1 MAEQDDVMSPIGMVK
16 VLEQELAGRQVLLQR
31 LQDYHDGKHRL
42 AFTSQK
48 FRDAFGGMFSAFAD
62 NWCQL
67 VVDAVEERLNVE
79 GFRYGADPKSDKD
92 AWLIWQA
99 NGLDAESQLAHSEA
113 LIKGDAYAIVWGDDE
128 GNPKISIESPRD
140 VVVAFAPGN
149 RKKRVAAL
157 KRWRDDDGY
166 HCTLFTADFVYKFDK
181 DDNSVNADWKP
192 AMTTTEPWP
201 LPNPLGIVPVV
212 PITNRASLTS
222 SYGVSEFLNVIP
234 QQDAVNKLVAD
245 MLIASEYIAYPQR
258 YVTGMEI
265 PIDENTGR
273 AIAPFN
279 ISADKLLVAE
289 DPAAKFGSLTAG
301 DLQNYVTGIETLV
314 QHIASQTRTP
324 PHYFYLNGNF
334 PSGDAIKSAE
344 TGLVAKTRRKM
355 RFFGE
360 SWEEVMRLCFKVLND
375 PRGDVTTTET
385 VWADPEYRSEAEL
398 ADALLKRSAIG
409 VPRQQLWEDAGY
421 SQTQIARF
429 QSMEAGDILNQAL
442 AAQPQTTAVSPV
454 GTVEPVPVTPLKP
467 EEPKQ

>member
-1 MAEQDDVMSPIGMVK
+1 MAELDDAQSPLGMVK
-16 VLEQELAGRQVLLQR
+16 FLEQELTGRQVLLQR

-48 FRDAFGGMFSAFAD
+48 FRDAFGGMFSSFAD
-62 NWCQL
+62 NWMQL

-99 NGLDAESQLAHSEA
+99 NGLDADSQLAHSEA
-113 LIKGDAYAIVWGDDE
+113 LIKGDSFAIVWGDDE
-128 GNPKISIESPRD
+128 GNPKVSIESPRD
-140 VVVAFAPGN
+140 VIVAYAPGN

-157 KRWRDDDGY
+157 KRWRDDDGF
-166 HCTLFTADFVYKFDK
+166 HATLFTRDFVYKFDK
-181 DDNSVNADWKP
+181 DDRNVNGEWLPSQKRD
-192 AMTTTEPWP
+192 EPWP
-201 LPNPLGIVPVV
+201 LPNPLGVVPVV
-212 PITNRASLTS
+212 AITNRGSLTS
-222 SYGVSEFLNVIP
+222 HYGVSEFLNVIP
-234 QQDAVNKLVAD
+234 QQDAINKLVAD
-245 MLIASEYIAYPQR
+245 LLIASEFIAYPQR

-273 AIAPFN
+273 PVAPFN
-279 ISADKLLVAE
+279 SALDKLLIAE
-289 DPAAKFGSLTAG
+289 DPAAKFGSLSAG
-301 DLQNYVTGIETLV
+301 DLSNYVTGIETLV
-314 QHIASQTRTP
+314 QHVASQTRTP

-398 ADALLKRSAIG
+398 ADALIKRAAIG
-409 VPRQQLWEDAGY
+409 VPQAQLWEDAGY

-429 QSMEAGDILNQAL
+429 KAMQAEDLLTQAL
-442 AAQPQTTAVSPV
+442 AAPEQPGTA
-454 GTVEPVPVTPLKP
+454 TVPVLPSVLNP
-467 EEPKQ
+467 EEA

>member
-1 MAEQDDVMSPIGMVK
+1 MAEQDDMMSPIGMVK
-16 VLEQELAGRQVLLQR
+16 VLEQELASRQVLLQR

-48 FRDAFGGMFSAFAD
+48 FRDAFGGMFASFAD

-79 GFRYGADPKSDKD
+79 GFRYGTDPKADKD

-99 NGLDAESQLAHSEA
+99 NSLDAESQLAHSES
-113 LIKGDAYAIVWGDDE
+113 LIKGDAFAIVWGDDN
-128 GNPKISIESPRD
+128 GQPKVSIESPRD
-140 VVVAFAPGN
+140 VVVAYEPGN
-149 RKKRVAAL
+149 RRRRIAAL
-157 KRWRDDDGY
+157 KKWRDEDGY
-166 HCTLFTADFVYKFDK
+166 HCTLFTPNFVYKYDK
-181 DDNSVNADWKP
+181 DDQDVNGDWKP
-192 AMTTTEPWP
+192 YLTTTEPWP
-201 LPNPLGIVPVV
+201 LRNPLGVVPVV
-212 PITNRASLTS
+212 PVTNRGSLTS

-234 QQDAVNKLVAD
+234 QQDAVNKLLAD

-265 PIDENTGR
+265 PVDENTGR
-273 AIAPFN
+273 PIAPFN
-279 ISADKLLVAE
+279 VSLDKLLVAE

-324 PHYFYLNGNF
+324 PHYFYLGGNF

-355 RFFGE
+355 RFYGE
-360 SWEEVMRLCFKVLND
+360 AWEEVMRLCFKVLGD
-375 PRGDVTTTET
+375 PRGNETTTET
-385 VWADPEYRSEAEL
+385 IWADPEYRSESEL
-398 ADALLKRSAIG
+398 ADALIKRSAIG

-421 SQTQIARF
+421 TQTQIARF
-429 QSMEAGDILNQAL
+429 KAMEASDTLFGL
-442 AAQPQTTAVSPV
+442 APISSPATTVPTLPQVAQSVPQPQ
-454 GTVEPVPVTPLKP
+454 ETPKA
-467 EEPKQ
+467 

>member
-1 MAEQDDVMSPIGMVK
+1 MDNDAQSPVEMVK
-16 VLEQELAGRQVLLQR
+16 VLEQELASRQVLLQR

-48 FRDAFGGMFSAFAD
+48 FRDAFGGMFASFAD

-79 GFRYGADPKSDKD
+79 GFRFGADPKSDKD
-92 AWLIWQA
+92 AWTIWQA
-99 NGLDAESQLAHSEA
+99 NCLDAESQLAHSEA

-128 GNPKISIESPRD
+128 GNPKVSIESPRD
-140 VVVAFAPGN
+140 VVVAYAPGN

-157 KRWRDDDGY
+157 KRWRDDEGF
-166 HCTLFTADFVYKFDK
+166 HATLFTPDFVYKFHKVDSANGEWLPRMQS
-181 DDNSVNADWKP
+181 DEV
-192 AMTTTEPWP
+192 WP
-201 LPNPLGIVPVV
+201 LPNPLGVVPVV

-234 QQDAVNKLVAD
+234 QQDAVNKLLAD

-265 PIDENTGR
+265 PVDENTGR
-273 AIAPFN
+273 PIAPFN
-279 ISADKLLVAE
+279 VSLDKLLVAE

-324 PHYFYLNGNF
+324 PHYFYLGGNF

-344 TGLVAKTRRKM
+344 TGLVAKSRRKM

-360 SWEEVMRLCFKVLND
+360 SWEEVMRLCFKVLGD
-375 PRGDVTTTET
+375 PRGDIFESET

-398 ADALLKRSAIG
+398 ADALIKRSAIG

-429 QSMEAGDILNQAL
+429 QAMEATDALNAALQAPL
-442 AAQPQTTAVSPV
+442 GSPASPV
-454 GTVEPVPVTPLKP
+454 EAPAPSVLKP
-467 EEPKQ
+467 EEAQQ

>member
-1 MAEQDDVMSPIGMVK
+1 MAEQDDNLSPLGMVK

-62 NWCQL
+62 NWMQL

-79 GFRYGADPKSDKD
+79 GFRFGENPASDKD

-113 LIKGDAYAIVWGDDE
+113 LIKGDSYAIVWGDDE
-128 GNPKISIESPRD
+128 GNPKVSIESPRD

-166 HCTLFTADFVYKFDK
+166 HCVLFTPDFVYKFDK
-181 DDNSVNADWKP
+181 DDRDVNGEWKP
-192 AMTTTEPWP
+192 YMTTAEPWP
-201 LPNPLGIVPVV
+201 LPNPLGVVPVV
-212 PITNRASLTS
+212 PITNRGSLTS
-222 SYGVSEFLNVIP
+222 AYGVSEFLNVIP

-245 MLIASEYIAYPQR
+245 LLIASEYIAYPQR

-273 AIAPFN
+273 PIAPFN
-279 ISADKLLVAE
+279 VSLDKLLVAE

-301 DLQNYVTGIETLV
+301 DLQNYVTGIDTLV

-360 SWEEVMRLCFKVLND
+360 SWEEVMSLCFKVLGD
-375 PRGDVTTTET
+375 PRGDIKTTET

-398 ADALLKRSAIG
+398 ADALVKRSAIG

-429 QSMEAGDILNQAL
+429 KAMEAEDTLNQAL
-442 AAQPQTTAVSPV
+442 GLTSNTPAAAPSSPV
-454 GTVEPVPVTPLKP
+454 ATTEPSVLNP
-467 EEPKQ
+467 EEQNG

>member
-1 MAEQDDVMSPIGMVK
+1 MAEKDDVTSPVDMAK
-16 VLEQELAGRQVLLQR
+16 MLERELASRQVGLQR

-48 FRDAFGGMFSAFAD
+48 FREAFGGMFSAFAD
-62 NWCQL
+62 NWMQL

-79 GFRYGADPKSDKD
+79 GFRYGADPKSDND
-92 AWLIWQA
+92 AWQIWQA
-99 NGLDAESQLAHSEA
+99 NCLDAESQLAHSEA
-113 LIKGDAYAIVWGDDE
+113 LIKGDSYAVVWGDED
-128 GNPKISIESPRD
+128 GQPKVSIESPRD
-140 VVVAFAPGN
+140 VVVAYAPGN

-166 HCTLFTADFVYKFDK
+166 KATLFTSDFVYKYEK
-181 DDNSVNADWKP
+181 DNGGNGEWLPDTN
-192 AMTTTEPWP
+192 TFEPWP
-201 LPNPLGIVPVV
+201 LPNPIGEVPVV

-222 SYGVSEFLNVIP
+222 SYGVSEFQNVIP
-234 QQDAVNKLVAD
+234 QQDVLNKLVAD
-245 MLIASEYIAYPQR
+245 LVIASEYIAYPQR

-265 PIDENTGR
+265 PIDEATGR
-273 AIAPFN
+273 PIAPFN
-279 ISADKLLVAE
+279 VSMDKLLVAE

-301 DLQNYVTGIETLV
+301 DLQNYVTGVEMMV

-324 PHYFYLNGNF
+324 PHYFYLGGNF

-360 SWEEVMRLCFKVLND
+360 SWEEVMRLCFKVLSD
-375 PRGDVTTTET
+375 PRGDVASTET
-385 VWADPEYRSEAEL
+385 IWADPEYRSESER
-398 ADALLKRSAIG
+398 ADALVKRASIG

-429 QSMEAGDILNQAL
+429 QAMEAGDALNQAL
-442 AAQPQTTAVSPV
+442 NIVQPPAGP
-454 GTVEPVPVTPLKP
+454 TVPLPEVT
-467 EEPKQ
+467 EA